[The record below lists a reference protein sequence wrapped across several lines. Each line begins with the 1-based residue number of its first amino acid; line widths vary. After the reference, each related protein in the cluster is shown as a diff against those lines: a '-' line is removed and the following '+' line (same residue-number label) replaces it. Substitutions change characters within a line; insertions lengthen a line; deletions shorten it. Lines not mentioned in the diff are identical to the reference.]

1 MCKLTMQENKISII
15 VPTLNEENAASELI
29 DNLEKFADEAEV
41 IIVDGGSDDDTV
53 ALLEPHFRVL
63 STHAGRAHQLNFG
76 ADKTSGNVLLF
87 LHADS
92 RLPDNAIS
100 EINRLMKDYN
110 WGCFGIRF
118 DSKLPLMKIC
128 SFISN
133 NRVRGSRKVVFGD
146 QGIFIKRELF
156 NKIGGF
162 PDIPIMEDYQFSLT
176 LKEMGELIGLASK
189 RITTS
194 DRRFKSGGRLK
205 IMWKMNRWRA
215 AYRAGVSPD
224 VIYKEYGEVR

>member
-1 MCKLTMQENKISII
+1 MDSFKISII
-15 VPTLNEENAASELI
+15 VPTFNEEKTAPELVK
-29 DNLEKFADEAEV
+29 NLEYFKDRAEI
-41 IIVDGGSDDDTV
+41 IIVDGGSTDNTV
-53 ALLEPHFRVL
+53 ELLRDEFDVL
-63 STHAGRAHQLNFG
+63 QTHSGRAHQLNYG
-76 ADKTSGNVLLF
+76 AEHATGNVYLF

-92 RLPDNAIS
+92 SLPKCAIF
-100 EINRLMKDYN
+100 EINRLLKTYN

-133 NRVRGSRKVVFGD
+133 NRVRGRKVVFGD
-146 QGIFIKRELF
+146 QGIFIKKDLF
-156 NKIGGF
+156 WDVGGF

-176 LKEMGELIGLASK
+176 LKERVEKIGLAKK

-215 AYRAGVSPD
+215 AYRAGVSPET
-224 VIYKEYGEVR
+224 IYKEYGEAR

>member
-1 MCKLTMQENKISII
+1 MQNNDISII
-15 VPTLNEENAASELI
+15 VPTLNEEDSVSDLI
-29 DNLEKFADEAEV
+29 ANLESFTALAEV
-41 IIVDGGSDDDTV
+41 LIVDGGSTDKTV
-53 ALLEPHFRVL
+53 ALLQPHFRVIE
-63 STHAGRAHQLNFG
+63 TQAGRAHQLNFG
-76 ADKTSGNVLLF
+76 AEYSRGNVFLF

-118 DSKLPLMKIC
+118 DSIRPLMKIC

-176 LKEMGELIGLASK
+176 LKELGEPIGFASK

-194 DRRFKSGGRLK
+194 DRRFRQGGRLRM
-205 IMWKMNRWRA
+205 MWKMNRWRA

>member
-1 MCKLTMQENKISII
+1 MQNNDISII
-15 VPTLNEENAASELI
+15 VPTLNEEASAQELI
-29 DNLEKFADEAEV
+29 DNLQKFSDVAEV
-41 IIVDGGSDDDTV
+41 LIVDGGSTDNTV
-53 ALLEPHFRVL
+53 SLLQPHFRVL
-63 STHAGRAHQLNFG
+63 ETQAGRAHQLNFG
-76 ADKTSGNVLLF
+76 AEHSTRNVMLF

-100 EINRLMKDYN
+100 EINSLMSDYN

-118 DSKLPLMKIC
+118 DSIRPLMKIC

-176 LKEMGELIGLASK
+176 LKDMGEKIGFASK

-194 DRRFKSGGRLK
+194 DRRFRQGGRLR

-224 VIYKEYGEVR
+224 VIYNEYGEVR